1 MEQKNFF
8 SFKEGMEISFRLK
21 KGCPKEISTGKNYS
35 TILCVKGANASG
47 KTNALKVLSFIREVC
62 CNSFNNKPEDEFKFE
77 TYFFNKKR
85 SSFFVEFCDNNVE
98 YKYELE
104 LNKKQIH
111 REALYRKKKRPIKVF
126 ERIENS
132 VKSRIREFDEID
144 NIKLRNNASI
154 ISTAYQYELPVF
166 RKIYKFFATIILNAD
181 YSTGLPKQPLSIDLI
196 TKYYYFNQ
204 EEFEF
209 AKDIIKKM

>member
-1 MEQKNFF
+1 M
-8 SFKEGMEISFRLK
+8 
-21 KGCPKEISTGKNYS
+21 
-35 TILCVKGANASG
+35 
-47 KTNALKVLSFIREVC
+47 
-62 CNSFNNKPEDEFKFE
+62 
-77 TYFFNKKR
+77 
-85 SSFFVEFCDNNVE
+85 EFCDNNVE

-209 AKDIIKKM
+209 AKDIIKKCDLGIVDIEIEERLDDKDQKKHIPLFMHEIKNKRHHISYYDESSGTKSLYRQLSIYSIVLKKREVF